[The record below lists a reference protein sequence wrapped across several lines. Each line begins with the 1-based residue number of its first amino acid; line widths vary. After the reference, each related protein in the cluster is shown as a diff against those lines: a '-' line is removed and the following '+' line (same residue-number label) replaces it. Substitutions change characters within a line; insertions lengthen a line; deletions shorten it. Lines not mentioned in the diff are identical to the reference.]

1 MISTFHGLETAKR
14 GMNTQQSALY
24 VTGQNIS
31 NANTLG
37 YTRQRINFEATEA
50 YPSASMNR
58 PQIPGQ
64 MGTGV
69 TAGSVQRV
77 RESFLD
83 LQYRGEN
90 NKLGYWNSRAD
101 SLAKME
107 DIMNEPSDTGLSS
120 ALGQFWQSL
129 QDLSVNPEN
138 DGARSVVLQRGQAV
152 SETFRYL
159 SDSISGIQ
167 DNIGNEIGVSV
178 KNINSI
184 LKQISDVNKQISEV
198 EPHGYLPNDL
208 YDERDR
214 LVDELSTYFNVKVEV
229 KQSGGK
235 PSPLAEGI
243 YDIKLTNPN
252 GQEIYLVQGSNYNSI
267 GIDGGTDS
275 DGDGSK
281 DQPPKDGLIGALLIG
296 GTTVNIANANGV
308 VGLSQGKLRGLIE
321 SYGYQYTTKDAGGND
336 ITKEV
341 GIYPDMLDQLDKLAF
356 TFGTIFN
363 EVHKQGYDLNGEHP
377 TEDFFVGLTDGNYKG
392 AAAKIQLNDKMTNS
406 MLAASSA
413 VNADGKVESGNGQN
427 AINLSKIQGMNI
439 ADLIKGP
446 VSLEGG
452 LVIDLSGNPP
462 KLPFDSGTIS
472 SNYQAIIGKLGV
484 DAQQANRLTSNSAT
498 LRQTVD
504 ENRQSVSSVSI
515 DEEFINMIKFQQ
527 AYNASARNITI
538 VDEMLDKIINGMGL
552 GGR

>member
-24 VTGQNIS
+24 ITGQNVS

-37 YTRQRINFEATEA
+37 YTRQRINFQATEA

-83 LQYRGEN
+83 VQYRSEN
-90 NKLGYWNSRAD
+90 NKLGYWNQRAD

-120 ALGQFWQSL
+120 SLGEFWKSL

-152 SETFRYL
+152 AETFRYL
-159 SDSISGIQ
+159 SDSISGTRKQ
-167 DNIGNEIGVSV
+167 IGNEIEISV
-178 KNINSI
+178 KKINS
-184 LKQISDVNKQISEV
+184 LLDQISKVNKQISEV

-214 LVDELSTYFNVKVEV
+214 LVDELSTYVNIKVETTP
-229 KQSGGK
+229 SGGK
-235 PSPLAEGI
+235 PSSIAEGI
-243 YDIKLTNPN
+243 YNIKMVNPN
-252 GQEIYLVQGSNYNSI
+252 GQEIYLVQGENYQTFDVKGKTNGDGVI
-267 GIDGGTDS
+267 EAVTVGGTEIKFS
-275 DGDGSK
+275 DNG
-281 DQPPKDGLIGALLIG
+281 QIGFA
-296 GTTVNIANANGV
+296 
-308 VGLSQGKLRGLIE
+308 QGKLRGLIE
-321 SYGYQYTTKDAGGND
+321 SYGYKDGND
-336 ITKEV
+336 TK
-341 GIYPDMLDQLDKLAF
+341 GIYPEMQDELDKLAF
-356 TFGTIFN
+356 SFAKLFN
-363 EVHKQGYDLNGEHP
+363 AVHQKGYDLNGDQV
-377 TEDFFVGLTDGNYKG
+377 TDDFFILNGTDYHG
-392 AAAKIQLNDKMTNS
+392 AASAIKLNDQMTKDKIG
-406 MLAASSA
+406 ASSA
-413 VNADGKVESGNGQN
+413 PKGTNGTTESGNGSN
-427 AINLSKIQGMNI
+427 AINLANIQNMNFS
-439 ADLIKGP
+439 DLINGGID
-446 VSLEGG
+446 LEGG
-452 LVIDLSGNPP
+452 GKLVIGDLGLSSQD
-462 KLPFDSGTIS
+462 LPFQSGTIGT
-472 SNYQAIIGKLGV
+472 NYQAIIGKLGV
-484 DAQQANRLTSNSAT
+484 DAQQANRLTTNSAT
-498 LRQTVD
+498 LAQSVD
-504 ENRQSVSSVSI
+504 EKRQSVSSVSL
-515 DEEFINMIKFQQ
+515 DEEMINLIKYQQ